1 MCTLHCVGTR
11 EVELDGYRYVCGFG
25 FAANSEHKICLLYC
39 QCMFQCYGP
48 THLDYEDNAN
58 DSILF

>member
-1 MCTLHCVGTR
+1 MVIISY
-11 EVELDGYRYVCGFG
+11 VAYVCGFG
-25 FAANSEHKICLLYC
+25 FAANSEHKVCLLYC

-48 THLDYEDNAN
+48 TNLDYEDNAN